1 MRISLQRTLFLH
13 SVLKI
18 SQKLYFRLFP
28 YMKHYLKYLPKLS
41 KQDDHLLETDFLPA
55 DFETFSE
62 MVGILFPLFILMSA
76 SIILPWHS
84 SSIIPCT
91 FSQFTFSAIFLID
104 AKYITFTTFPPTQS
118 TIDRYRYYRPT
129 QIYHSSLQL
138 LHRG

>member
-1 MRISLQRTLFLH
+1 
-13 SVLKI
+13 
-18 SQKLYFRLFP
+18 
-28 YMKHYLKYLPKLS
+28 
-41 KQDDHLLETDFLPA
+41 
-55 DFETFSE
+55 
-62 MVGILFPLFILMSA
+62 
-76 SIILPWHS
+76 LPWHS